1 MSVTVPSKHNKHP
14 ERNFFSGQQ
23 KNSLQLV
30 LTALCAVCLTGRKA
44 GLAGCRLLRDSVQ
57 TFGPSPDGPR
67 SEQLQKVCGP
77 QPVRH
82 PQEPVHQRHAGKGQL
97 KHPCLIKLGNFHKII
112 QMKRNFERFDLI
124 YWISC
129 VPVKIDNKVQS
140 LHFYK
145 MMSCQCI
152 GIPTTTTKSHLREPE
167 DISNAQ
173 RCQNW
178 TLPWSMCLMFYFA
191 D

>member
-1 MSVTVPSKHNKHP
+1 MYTKHRYRDANTEPRQMECDGEFLCRIFANVVFAGSISVRFFKFPSELCCVSVTVPSKHNKHP

-97 KHPCLIKLGNFHKII
+97 KHLCLCLTNSH
-112 QMKRNFERFDLI
+112 Q
-124 YWISC
+124 
-129 VPVKIDNKVQS
+129 
-140 LHFYK
+140 
-145 MMSCQCI
+145 I
-152 GIPTTTTKSHLREPE
+152 G
-167 DISNAQ
+167 
-173 RCQNW
+173 
-178 TLPWSMCLMFYFA
+178 
-191 D
+191 